1 MLRILEG
8 VGVSKAEAEVYVYLA
23 KWGPT
28 RSLDLAVNIGKTQ
41 PQINSILR
49 RLNKKGVVKYSK
61 RRSRLFSALDF
72 EEVIERYVKLN
83 IEQAMVIEEVK
94 EKLLNSLGRGSHR
107 HDV

>member
-8 VGVSKAEAEVYVYLA
+8 VGVSKAEAEVHVYLA

-28 RSLDLAVNIGKTQ
+28 RSIDLAVNIGKTQ

-49 RLNKKGVVKYSK
+49 RLNKKGVVRYS
-61 RRSRLFSALDF
+61 RCRLRLFLALDF
-72 EEVIERYVKLN
+72 EEVLERYMRLN
-83 IEQAMVIEEVK
+83 MEQAKVFEEIK
-94 EKLLNSLGRGSHR
+94 EQLLSSLGSATHR